1 MVRQGRRQGPPEVCR
16 EVNIMHEPFDITT
29 IIFALLA
36 IFVVWKLRSVLGTR
50 TGEEKP
56 PRDWFFR
63 SGRTPVRAPSGEA
76 ESNIIHLPGADARA
90 VPPKVDATAT
100 DKWKDV
106 AEPGSE
112 LWRGLEAIAA
122 VDPSFATTSFLSG
135 AKAAYEMIVTAF
147 ATGDRRSLQNLL
159 APEVYDNFTAA
170 ITARESR
177 GEKIETTFVSIDA
190 AKLEEAHL
198 RDRLAQITV
207 RFAAKLITATHDRD
221 GTLIDGSPDK
231 VVDMNDLWTFVRD
244 TGSRDPNWKLV
255 ATETA
260 H

>member
-1 MVRQGRRQGPPEVCR
+1 MMREGRRQGPPEVCR
-16 EVNIMHEPFDITT
+16 EVNIMHEPLDITT

-56 PRDWFFR
+56 PSDWFFR
-63 SGRTPVRAPSGEA
+63 RGRTPLRTPSGEA
-76 ESNIIHLPGADARA
+76 ESNIIHLPGADTRA
-90 VPPKVDATAT
+90 VPPKADANAA

-112 LWRGLEAIAA
+112 LWRGLDAIFA
-122 VDPSFATTSFLSG
+122 VDPSFTTSSFLSG
-135 AKAAYEMIVTAF
+135 AKAAYEMIVSAF
-147 ATGDRRSLQNLL
+147 AAGDRRSLQNLL
-159 APEVYDNFTAA
+159 APEVYENFAAA
-170 ITARESR
+170 IASRESR
-177 GEKIETTFVSIDA
+177 GEKIETTFVSMDE
-190 AKLEEAHL
+190 AKLAEAHV
-198 RDRLAQITV
+198 RERLAQITV
-207 RFAAKLITATHDRD
+207 RFSAKLITATHDRN